1 MVRLAILLASLAALA
16 GCSSHC
22 QALGDRLCQCKPA
35 GTTKETC
42 QSAVK
47 SEIQRANPGKSVEAE
62 CQKALDTC
70 SPQDKTV
77 EVDFCDFLD
86 GRCGKALCR
95 ISAEDFCDAAVCAAP
110 DQPAVCAAPAA
121 N

>member
-1 MVRLAILLASLAALA
+1 MVRLALLLASLLALA
-16 GCSSHC
+16 GCTSHC
-22 QALGDRLCQCKPA
+22 QELGNRLCSCKPA

-42 QSAVK
+42 QNAVK
-47 SEIQRANPGKSVEAE
+47 SEVQRANPGKNTEAE

-70 SPQDKTV
+70 EPQDKTV
-77 EVDFCDFLD
+77 VTDFCDFLD

-95 ISAEDFCDAAVCAAP
+95 ISAEDFCDADVCAAP
-110 DQPAVCAAPAA
+110 DQPAACQAPAA